1 MVYIFYLHTMYL
13 ILYDM
18 KIYIV
23 LSRDRSDFIYCT
35 ADKTKAIKAKEDQIY
50 NEECSGGRP
59 SVFIKT
65 TTLQ

>member
-1 MVYIFYLHTMYL
+1 
-13 ILYDM
+13 M